1 MNKLV
6 LPQCDS
12 SDLFVGLCVEIN
24 YEQDICI
31 GITMACSRLPMP
43 IVSNAQIARHYF
55 I

>member
-1 MNKLV
+1 MNKKAL
-6 LPQCDS
+6 LQCDS
-12 SDLFVGLCVEIN
+12 SDFFVVLCVEIN

-31 GITMACSRLPMP
+31 AITMACSRLP